1 MDAFEILLQK
11 IDNEVSAV
19 EDSLGSGNAKDYA
32 DYQSMCGKIKGLL
45 TARVFIKDLQQTM
58 EHSDE

>member
-1 MDAFEILLQK
+1 MDILELLIQKVDAEISV
-11 IDNEVSAV
+11 I

-45 TARVFIKDLQQTM
+45 TARALMKDLQQTM
-58 EHSDE
+58 ENSDE